1 MYVGFWLFA
10 GSGVFFEE
18 IVMDCKGRFLGR
30 RISGDTTLKR
40 RATANLSPADSKTKG
55 KIRFRL
61 RPADGLNE
69 IRYRPEAIAKESTAT
84 FPYVLIRNW

>member
-1 MYVGFWLFA
+1 M
-10 GSGVFFEE
+10 FFGE

-30 RISGDTTLKR
+30 RISGDATLKR
-40 RATANLSPADSKTKG
+40 RATANLPPADSKTKG

-69 IRYRPEAIAKESTAT
+69 IRYRPKAIAKEPTST
-84 FPYVLIRNW
+84 FPYVLIRDW